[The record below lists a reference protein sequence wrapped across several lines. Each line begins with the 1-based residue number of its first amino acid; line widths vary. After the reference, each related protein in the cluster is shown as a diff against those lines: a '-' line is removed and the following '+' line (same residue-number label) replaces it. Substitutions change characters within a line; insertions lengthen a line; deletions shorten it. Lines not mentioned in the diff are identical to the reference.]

1 MLTLSVPLWLLL
13 VPGSLGA
20 SQGAIP
26 CLQGGAWTH
35 ICFHWRKEDYCQKNP
50 CYSNEMRECPL
61 FPLLREFRRE
71 VVCKLYETE
80 LLAFFLMVTKS
91 QEKDKQRVTWM
102 RLVCHGNSVY
112 FTDLNLDSP
121 TSSLNSCRPLLTSF
135 SSLILFQSK
144 IALMLLIFATK
155 SV

>member
-1 MLTLSVPLWLLL
+1 MLVLSILLWLLL
-13 VPGSLGA
+13 VPDSLGA

-26 CLQGGAWTH
+26 CLQGAIWTH
-35 ICFHWRKEDYCQKNP
+35 IHFHWRKEDYCQKKT
-50 CYSNEMRECPL
+50 CYSNEVRGCPL

-71 VVCKLYETE
+71 VVCKLCETE

-91 QEKDKQRVTWM
+91 QEKNQSSITWM

-121 TSSLNSCRPLLTSF
+121 TSSLYSCGPLLASL

-144 IALMLLIFATK
+144 IALTLLIFATEC
-155 SV
+155 V